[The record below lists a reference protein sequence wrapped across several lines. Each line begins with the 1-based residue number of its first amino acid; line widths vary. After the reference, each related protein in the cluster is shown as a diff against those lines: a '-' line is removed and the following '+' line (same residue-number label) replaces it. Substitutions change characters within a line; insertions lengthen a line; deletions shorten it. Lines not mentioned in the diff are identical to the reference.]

1 MLVTAILFLILGLYL
16 ILSERY
22 KIVKVE
28 SGRNIVEKPMDKDT
42 PFFRY
47 KVLLGVFSITL
58 GIFSII
64 NYIIF

>member
-22 KIVKVE
+22 IIVKVE
-28 SGRNIVEKPMDKDT
+28 SGRNIVEKPMDKHT

>member
-22 KIVKVE
+22 IIVKVE